1 MHGAHTRIDQNQ
13 LALLY
18 KMSMVGGQVSGLSS
32 KDPKIRMNQVV
43 SLNETSATTSKIF
56 DKKIGSAQ

>member
-32 KDPKIRMNQVV
+32 KDPKMRMNQVV